1 VMRYV
6 KTTLMMRSDALKIAK
21 ELKKAT
27 VAILIMASIM
37 FVIPYVGTVLLFRE
51 KTAMMAQTTTL
62 AVNLDAN
69 QGSKPEC
76 FVMEVTE
83 IQQLSVNYVEMAY

>member
-1 VMRYV
+1 MMRYV

-27 VAILIMASIM
+27 VAILMASIM

-83 IQQLSVNYVEMAY
+83 TQQLPVNYVEMAY

>member
-27 VAILIMASIM
+27 VAILMASIM

>member
-1 VMRYV
+1 VMRFV
-6 KTTLMMRSDALKIAK
+6 KTTLMMRLDALKIVK

-27 VAILIMASIM
+27 VAILMASIM

-83 IQQLSVNYVEMAY
+83 TQQLPVNYVEMAY